1 MSEIR
6 RIWRIATEGPTWRP
20 DDLSGMGA
28 ARDPGRWNSLGFPVV
43 YASSSIALACLE
55 TLVHITGDLP
65 LPLVRWLVAI
75 EIPAEQWQL
84 RTTLMEGAPAGWNS
98 EPAQAS
104 SKGWGE
110 RWLVSQS
117 SLIAEVPS
125 VIVPEEGN
133 LLINPLHSS
142 CSELKATVV
151 RRWTYDSRLI

>member
-6 RIWRIATEGPTWRP
+6 RIWRIATEGPTWCA
-20 DDLSGMGA
+20 DDLSGKGA

-55 TLVHITGDLP
+55 TLVHITGDQP

-75 EIPAEQWQL
+75 EIPAEQWRL
-84 RTTLMEGAPAGWNS
+84 RTTLMEVAPA
-98 EPAQAS
+98 EAS
-104 SKGWGE
+104 SKGWGD

>member
-1 MSEIR
+1 MSDLQ
-6 RIWRIATEGPTWRP
+6 RIWRIATEGPTWRA

-55 TLVHITGDLP
+55 TLVHVTGDLP

-75 EIPAEQWQL
+75 DLPAEQWQL
-84 RTTLMEGAPAGWNS
+84 RTSLMEEVPSGWDS
-98 EPAQAS
+98 KPAQAS
-104 SKGWGE
+104 TKDWGD
-110 RWLVSQS
+110 RWLASQS

-133 LLINPLHSS
+133 LLINPVHP
-142 CSELKATVV
+142 CGSELKATVV
-151 RRWTYDSRLI
+151 RRWTYDARLL